1 MLKQKADHEVNFA
14 IYPSDTDISFNVPFW
29 TVAGALLGG
38 SKPQQSF
45 SFYLGSTYK
54 RGKGMPWNEV
64 SFRFSDQH
72 FNPCHIYIHIFY
84 WI

>member
-14 IYPSDTDISFNVPFW
+14 IYPSDTDISFNGPFW

-45 SFYLGSTYK
+45 SFYLGPTYK
-54 RGKGMPWNEV
+54 RDKALKRSELSLQW
-64 SFRFSDQH
+64 SAL
-72 FNPCHIYIHIFY
+72 
-84 WI
+84 